1 MPGKLLQYPDLDLA
15 KIVGIVGIIN
25 GGTDGDT
32 APEAVTNLGGVSR
45 SSIGQ
50 ANGPV
55 PLGSDGRINVS
66 YFDATLGETV
76 TITGPGSLNTNQQ
89 GSYVITNHDS
99 FKIYTITPVAGSV
112 NRNGSNITYTAPA
125 VAGLAGFVI
134 NGRQIDITIN

>member
-15 KIVGIVGIIN
+15 KIIGIVGIVN

-45 SSIGQ
+45 STIGQ
-50 ANGPV
+50 TNGPV
-55 PLGSDGRINVS
+55 PLDSNGRINIS

-76 TITGPGSLNTNQQ
+76 TITGPSSLNTNQQ
-89 GSYVITNHDS
+89 GSYAITNYDS
-99 FKIYTITPVAGSV
+99 FRTYTLTASAGSV
-112 NRNGSNITYTAPA
+112 NRNGNTITYTAPA
-125 VAGLAGFVI
+125 NAGLAGFAI